1 MELWQQMIRDS
12 VHTVDQLVEKF
23 GIDRKVA
30 EDLDEFFQ
38 ARINPYY
45 LSLIRYP
52 GDPIWKQCVPDSAE
66 LEDFDADEDPL
77 MEDAM
82 SPVPNITHRYPDRAL
97 FLVTSQCGLYCRFC
111 TRKRKVGDYEKISMK
126 GLESAFRYLEEHTE
140 IRDVILSGGD
150 PLMLTDAMLEKILQR
165 LRAIPHLE
173 IIRLGSKM
181 PCVLPQRITPQLCA
195 MIKKYHPVYLNT
207 HFNHPWEIT
216 PESSKACTMLADA
229 GIPVGN
235 QMVLMRGVNDDPAV
249 VKELLQKLLKIRV
262 RPYYMYMAD
271 ETKGANHFRTSIE
284 TGLNIIENL
293 RGHTSGLAIPH
304 FVIDAPGGGGKIPI
318 LPNYVLHQDE
328 DKIILRNFQHKV
340 YSYKNY
346 KDKNNPEKPKQRIAA
361 KIGKNGNGTNG
372 NGKNGNGSNRSS
384 KNGNGTNGNG
394 KNGKPKIKEMDIK
407 KIKLPVLQD
416 VN

>member
-1 MELWQQMIRDS
+1 MELWQQMIRNS

-23 GIDRKVA
+23 NLDRKVA

-45 LSLIRYP
+45 LSLIKYP
-52 GDPIWKQCVPDSAE
+52 GDPIWLQCVPNKVE
-66 LEDFDADEDPL
+66 LEDFDAEEDPL

-111 TRKRKVGDYEKISMK
+111 TRKRKVGDYDKISMK
-126 GLESAFRYLEEHTE
+126 GLESAFKYLEAHTE

-150 PLMLTDAMLEKILQR
+150 PLMLTDAMLEKILKRIRQ
-165 LRAIPHLE
+165 IPHIE
-173 IIRLGSKM
+173 IIRLGTKM
-181 PCVLPQRITPQLCA
+181 PCVLPQRITPKLCE
-195 MIKKYHPVYLNT
+195 MIKKYHPVYVNT

-216 PESSKACTMLADA
+216 PESSRACELLANN
-229 GIPVGN
+229 GVPVGN
-235 QMVLMRGVNDDPAV
+235 QMVLMKGVNDDPEV
-249 VKELLQKLLKIRV
+249 VKELMHKLLKIRV

-284 TGLNIIENL
+284 TGINIIENL

-318 LPNYVLHQDE
+318 LPSYVLHHDE
-328 DKIILRNFQHKV
+328 DKIILRNFKHQI
-340 YSYKNY
+340 YTYKNY
-346 KDKNNPEKPKQRIAA
+346 KDKLNPVKK
-361 KIGKNGNGTNG
+361 
-372 NGKNGNGSNRSS
+372 NGKNGNG
-384 KNGNGTNGNG
+384 NGHGKVKTNE
-394 KNGKPKIKEMDIK
+394 PDVIKVETPELVDI
-407 KIKLPVLQD
+407 Q
-416 VN
+416 N